1 MCNDSGELHIA
12 PKEAERPPI
21 SMTDH
26 LFLALQMTVRSLTI
40 IHALPLWFLVFSL
53 FLPRVALI
61 VAWFDRD
68 LVRFHLDSLIA
79 PILAV
84 LLPRVLILVLIYR
97 DQGLS
102 LWFLIH
108 AIAALVV
115 WSGTGGRQVYT
126 TRRRRVVEEY

>member
-1 MCNDSGELHIA
+1 
-12 PKEAERPPI
+12 
-21 SMTDH
+21 MTDR
-26 LFLALQMTVRSLTI
+26 LFSLQSLSV
-40 IHALPLWFLVFSL
+40 HALPLWFLVFSL

-79 PILAV
+79 PILAL
-84 LLPRVLILVLIYR
+84 LLPRILILVLIYR

-108 AIAALVV
+108 LIVALLV
-115 WSGTGGRQVYT
+115 WGGTGGRHVYY
-126 TRRRRVVEEY
+126 TRRGRVVEEY

>member
-1 MCNDSGELHIA
+1 MSLT
-12 PKEAERPPI
+12 
-21 SMTDH
+21 TDH
-26 LFLALQMTVRSLTI
+26 MLLLSVQSLSV
-40 IHALPLWFLVFSL
+40 HSLPLWFLVFAL
-53 FLPRVALI
+53 FLPRVALV

-79 PILAV
+79 PILAL

-108 AIAALVV
+108 AIAAVVV
-115 WSGTGGRQVYT
+115 WSGTGGRGYY
-126 TRRRRVVEEY
+126 TRRRGRVVEEYYRG

>member
-1 MCNDSGELHIA
+1 
-12 PKEAERPPI
+12 
-21 SMTDH
+21 MTDH

-40 IHALPLWFLVFSL
+40 VHGLPLWFLVFSL
-53 FLPRVALI
+53 FLPRIALI

-68 LVRFHLDSLIA
+68 LVRFHLDSLIS
-79 PILAV
+79 PILAL

-108 AIAALVV
+108 AIAALLV

-126 TRRRRVVEEY
+126 TRRRRRVVEEY